1 MLFSTK
7 SLLAVGTAIFTQI
20 VTAQNAFPGAVGF
33 GAIATGGNGGTTY
46 HVTTL
51 ADSGAGSFRD
61 AVSGSNRN
69 IVFDVSGYIVLKSA
83 VSLSSSITINGQTAP
98 APGIGIMAGEVSAS
112 DKSNIIIRNLRMRQG
127 NLDPATGKSAFNMGG
142 AKNVILDHCSVAY
155 GQWDSIDGVGVT
167 NITISNSI
175 IAFPIGQQFGAHI
188 EGNQA
193 TYYGNLWVSGHNR
206 QPLSKANS
214 QYINNVVYNYQAAY
228 TVANTG
234 GIFNHDIINNYFIAG
249 PSTTTVSNY
258 YYQVNAGQ
266 SVYAKGNY
274 ADTSKDGVF
283 NGALENK
290 VGSAVVLTA
299 PWASDSAAM
308 ASRSAA
314 DAYTYVLANAGAS
327 PRDEV
332 DAFAVSTVQSLGKS
346 GVIYTNQAST
356 GLSNGGYGTL

>member
-1 MLFSTK
+1 MILSTR
-7 SLLAVGTAIFTQI
+7 SLLASAAAALFSRAN
-20 VTAQNAFPGAVGF
+20 AQNAFAGAMGF
-33 GAIATGGNGGTTY
+33 GVIATGGNSGTTY

-51 ADSGAGSFRD
+51 ADSGTGSFRD
-61 AVSGSNRN
+61 AVSSSNRN

-98 APGIGIMAGEVSAS
+98 SPGISIMAGEVSAS
-112 DKSNIIIRNLRMRQG
+112 DKSNIIIRNT
-127 NLDPATGKSAFNMGG
+127 DTGKSAFNMGG
-142 AKNVILDHCSVAY
+142 ATNVILDHCSVAY

-175 IAFPIGQQFGAHI
+175 IAFPIGQQFDAHI

-214 QYINNVVYNYQAAY
+214 QYINNIV
-228 TVANTG
+228 
-234 GIFNHDIINNYFIAG
+234 HDIINNYFIAG
-249 PSTTTVSNY
+249 PSTTSVSNY

-283 NGALENK
+283 NGAPENK
-290 VGSAVVLTA
+290 VGSAVVLAA

-332 DAFAVSTVQSLGKS
+332 DAFAVSTVQTLGTS
-346 GVIYTNQAST
+346 GIIYTNQAST

>member
-1 MLFSTK
+1 M
-7 SLLAVGTAIFTQI
+7 
-20 VTAQNAFPGAVGF
+20 
-33 GAIATGGNGGTTY
+33 
-46 HVTTL
+46 
-51 ADSGAGSFRD
+51 DS
-61 AVSGSNRN
+61 
-69 IVFDVSGYIVLKSA
+69 I
-83 VSLSSSITINGQTAP
+83 
-98 APGIGIMAGEVSAS
+98 
-112 DKSNIIIRNLRMRQG
+112 
-127 NLDPATGKSAFNMGG
+127 
-142 AKNVILDHCSVAY
+142 ILDHCSVAY
-155 GQWDSIDGVGVT
+155 GEWDSIDGVGVT

-234 GIFNHDIINNYFIAG
+234 GVFSHDIINNYFIAG
-249 PSTTTVSNY
+249 PSTTSVSNY
-258 YYQVNAGQ
+258 YYQVDAGQ

-274 ADTSKDGVF
+274 ADTNKDGTL
-283 NGALENK
+283 NGAQENK
-290 VGSAVVLTA
+290 VGSAVVLAT
-299 PWASDSAAM
+299 PWASDSATM

-332 DAFAVSTVQSLGKS
+332 DAFAVTTVKTLGKS
-346 GVIYTNQAST
+346 GVIYKSQAST